1 MNYADIKF
9 PDIQDGTGIRIAIY
23 VSGCHF
29 HCKECHNKIAWDPNY
44 GKEFTDDTID
54 YIINKFAEN
63 ADYSEGLS
71 LLGGEPLELYNQEG
85 LYRLTQKFRE
95 RFPDKN
101 IWCWTGYD
109 FDKDVLP
116 KMYKE
121 NEITRKLLANIDIMV
136 DGQFIP
142 EMKMI
147 DLISRGSYNQR
158 KVDVQAS
165 IKEGK
170 TIYLK
175 FGDEARFE
183 GRTQKP
189 KVILVKEFS
198 KENPEESR
206 FVPVQNN
213 MQELFN
219 IKEENEENVFVP
231 QKQIH
236 KISAKGIEINS
247 KNEE

>member
-29 HCKECHNKIAWDPNY
+29 HCKECHNKIAWDPKY
-44 GKEFTDDTID
+44 GKEFTDETID

-85 LYRLTQKFRE
+85 LYKLTKKFRE
-95 RFPDKN
+95 NFPDKN

-109 FDKDVLP
+109 FSKDVLP
-116 KMYKE
+116 KMYEE

-158 KVDVQAS
+158 KIDVQAS

-170 TIYLK
+170 TVYLK

-183 GRTQKP
+183 GRIQKP

-206 FVPVQNN
+206 FIPVQNSI
-213 MQELFN
+213 QEFL
-219 IKEENEENVFVP
+219 KENENYDENVFAP
-231 QKQIH
+231 NKQIH
-236 KISAKGIEINS
+236 KISAKGFDINPR
-247 KNEE
+247 NEE